1 MGKPVDAEDANGTS
15 YSGFYND
22 PLDRPTQ
29 IVRAAKDDRQPR
41 LLRNHIMAKPA
52 HHVRRQLSAHAADLH
67 DRPFPETVLE
77 KAAVWG
83 VLGERIFARGRTKP
97 GC

>member
-1 MGKPVDAEDANGTS
+1 MDPPFQRLLIHGSQIPEDLAGRDA
-15 YSGFYND
+15 
-22 PLDRPTQ
+22 PTQ

-52 HHVRRQLSAHAADLH
+52 HHVRRQLSAYAADLH

-83 VLGERIFARGRTKP
+83 ILGERIFARGRTKA